1 MSSDTAKL
9 LEAVLKLP
17 VEARAALAGSLLD
30 SLDSTVDADAE
41 AAWEVEIAR
50 RLQELDSPQTR
61 LISWYDARRR
71 IAGF

>member
-1 MSSDTAKL
+1 MSSDTTKL

-41 AAWEVEIAR
+41 AVWEVEIAR
-50 RLQELDSPQTR
+50 RLQELDSSQTR
-61 LISWYDARRR
+61 LIPWYDARRR